1 MSLGNQDAG
10 GKRMATHM
18 ISTQSQ
24 ITSLIE
30 EMDLGV
36 VQKTMSKIASF
47 QAVIQQ
53 ALKREHDYGVIPGT
67 LKPTLLKPGGE
78 KICMVLGVNPE
89 YELMDTTQ
97 DYEKGFFAYNIRCTL
112 KKGTRHVAQGVGN
125 CNSFEKRYRW
135 INSDYIPEDVDP
147 TSARQF
153 IDKYGR
159 RKYKIPNPNPW
170 DLANT
175 ILKIAKKRAFID
187 AVLQV
192 ASLSEI
198 FTQDLEDIHEYI
210 QAEQEISNASIT
222 PKEAAAI
229 KINFGKYKGST
240 LKDIYKEDNKY
251 FEWMAENTKDD
262 VIRSACQIMKEAT
275 EENEKK

>member
-1 MSLGNQDAG
+1 
-10 GKRMATHM
+10 MATHV
-18 ISTQSQ
+18 ISTRKED
-24 ITSLIE
+24 TTLIE

-36 VQKTMSKIASF
+36 VQRTMNKISAF
-47 QAVIQQ
+47 QAVVQQ

-78 KICMVLGVNPE
+78 KICMMLGVNPE
-89 YELMDTTQ
+89 YELMDHTQ
-97 DYEKGFFAYNIRCTL
+97 DYEKGFFAYTIKCTL
-112 KKGTRHVAQGVGN
+112 KKGSRSVAQGVGN

-135 INSDYIPEDVDP
+135 INSDYIPEGIDP
-147 TSARQF
+147 MLIRKF

-159 RKYKIPNPNPW
+159 TKYKLPHPNPC

-198 FTQDLEDIHEYI
+198 FTQDIEDIQEYI
-210 QAEQEISNASIT
+210 QAEQEAGISTIT

-240 LKDIYKEDNKY
+240 LKDIYKEDYQY
-251 FEWMAENTKDD
+251 FEWLAENTKDD
-262 VIRSACQIMKEAT
+262 IIKSACQTMKEAAAS
-275 EENEKK
+275 NSADDGPNKQ